1 MTFNEEVLDAVKDIV
16 KQFKFSGGDAVA
28 SKARSVAN
36 LLDAFNEGD
45 FLKVADMSSELLK
58 TDCERLFK
66 GMRLI
71 SLLVVS
77 RLIKKK
83 KVTSISHFLSAFGG
97 VP

>member
-1 MTFNEEVLDAVKDIV
+1 
-16 KQFKFSGGDAVA
+16 VA

-66 GMRLI
+66 GMEMI
-71 SLLVVS
+71 GFVVLVFV
-77 RLIKKK
+77 LDC
-83 KVTSISHFLSAFGG
+83 LD
-97 VP
+97 